1 MGSPWALGGGQAWL
15 INRGLHSALCSLS
28 SLPCFVH
35 IAGLRPRHQLCC
47 KQMATL
53 HMLWMGLVLL
63 GLLGFPQTPAQD
75 HDTVQPNFQQD
86 KVREGPLPHTQGN
99 RALGSEP
106 DFLSQKR
113 VCRALSAMC
122 ACAWELAG
130 TALAH
135 SLVGPPDYTRSVACS
150 DTHFTQ

>member
-106 DFLSQKR
+106 DFSLTKEGVPGTVGH
-113 VCRALSAMC
+113 VCLC
-122 ACAWELAG
+122 LGAG
-130 TALAH
+130 WNRT
-135 SLVGPPDYTRSVACS
+135 G
-150 DTHFTQ
+150 TQPGWST